1 MRFLLFA
8 IGSGESSQG
17 YAIGRYLV
25 EKKHQVI
32 FALRQ
37 DAMVPFYASASFSDL
52 VVTPTPHA
60 LQELVRKVQPDA
72 ILLCNSKTFN
82 DDTAFVESSPW
93 KSIPTF
99 SVDAN
104 WLFEPT
110 GSMRCIQW
118 LDRYFV
124 TFPPDVFEL
133 GLKENGGHFAIPP
146 DVQPRVE
153 AVGFIPFYQKP
164 DAQEKARVR
173 QALSIQPHEKL
184 VFCYVSGY
192 GASVRGF
199 VLQGVLSAVSQL
211 RKKGREIKV
220 FAAGQ
225 LDCIQ
230 THPSCDADWLVR
242 HGQTAIDDFY
252 AHVASADLVF
262 QHQGLITIAQAISAH
277 VPIIANI
284 EGLFDVDGS
293 LRLEIGEVLPLQRA
307 GLCHF
312 FFKQSNLCEVQNTI
326 EALLYDEREICKIQQ
341 AQRNYCSSGEQCLY
355 NAIMAYLSSHSRQTD
370 YAANAFISR

>member
-1 MRFLLFA
+1 MRFLIFA
-8 IGSGESSQG
+8 IGSGEASQG
-17 YAIGRYLV
+17 YAIGKYLV
-25 EKKHQVI
+25 EQKHQVI
-32 FALRQ
+32 FALRL
-37 DAMVPFYASASFSDL
+37 DATVPIYTSVPFFDL
-52 VVTPTPHA
+52 VVAPTPHA
-60 LQELVRKVQPDA
+60 LQELVRRVQPDA

-93 KSIPTF
+93 EAIPTF
-99 SVDAN
+99 GVDAN

-124 TFPPDVFEL
+124 TFPPDIFER
-133 GLKENGGHFAIPP
+133 GLKENGGYFAIPP
-146 DVQPRVE
+146 DIRPRVE
-153 AVGFIPFYQKP
+153 PVGFVPFYQKP
-164 DAQEKARVR
+164 DVQERARVR

-184 VFCYVSGY
+184 IFCYVSGY
-192 GASVRGF
+192 GAGVRGF
-199 VLQGVLSAVSQL
+199 VLQRALSVVSQL

-230 THPSCDADWLVR
+230 THPSCEVDWLVR
-242 HGQTAIDDFY
+242 HGRTAIDDFY

-262 QHQGLITIAQAISAH
+262 QHQGLITIAQAVSAH

-284 EGLFDVDGS
+284 EELFDVDGS
-293 LRLEIGEVLPLQRA
+293 LRLEIGEVLPLQQA

-312 FFKQSNLCEVQNTI
+312 FFRQSNLGEVQNAI
-326 EALLYDEREICKIQQ
+326 EALLYDEREICKVQQ
-341 AQRNYCSSGEQCLY
+341 MQRKYCSGGEQSLY
-355 NAIMAYLSSHSRQTD
+355 NAIMAYFSSHSRETG
-370 YAANAFISR
+370 YAANASTPR